1 MERIYRHLNYFTFF
15 EIFVIVL
22 IQILSVKSQDLI
34 CNGNFTGYVMGGG
47 KYDGELCQYVASD
60 NACWF
65 DKNGGQI

>member
-1 MERIYRHLNYFTFF
+1 MDSFRILGM
-15 EIFVIVL
+15 FVMYA